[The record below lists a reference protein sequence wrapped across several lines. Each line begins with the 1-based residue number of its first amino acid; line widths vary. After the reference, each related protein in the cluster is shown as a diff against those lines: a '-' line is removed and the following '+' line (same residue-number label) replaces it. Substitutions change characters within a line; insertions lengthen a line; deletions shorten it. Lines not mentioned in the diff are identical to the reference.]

1 MSKCLS
7 MLALCLIVIPAAANG
22 AVKRQLDLVPWPQ
35 KITFGSGTLV
45 VPRDISIVVAKDSP
59 VAVQDI
65 AETLMGDLREFGFS
79 PISGE
84 QLEPKIVLGLS
95 LDGALGGEGYRL
107 VVDGDIH
114 ITAADETGLFWGTRT
129 LLQLLAK
136 GPGQPVPYLDITDK
150 PLVGFRGLMI
160 DTARQFHSI
169 AFHRQMVK
177 RLASYKLNA
186 YHIHFNDD
194 QSYTLP
200 SDKYPNLPTPG
211 RHYTKQELKDLVKL
225 AAQYHVTII
234 PEIEMPC
241 HDTALCK
248 ALPQLLCKDKT
259 EGRTVCAG
267 SDRSFEV
274 LKNLVS
280 ETMEIFPG
288 PYFHIGGDEVD
299 CNAWNGCPD
308 CEARKRA
315 EGLTSN
321 ESLYNWFIN
330 RCNRYVR
337 TKGRKT
343 VLWNYAAPTVRPAID
358 KNVLIDE
365 WNLAFSTPGDMLAA
379 GYDLVN
385 AHCEP
390 LYVFKTAA
398 AYTPQQL
405 AEWNVWTFGFANIP
419 PPDDRPVMKP
429 SKHLKGVKMCS
440 WENVE
445 QSENAILFGIGDSIP
460 GFASPSPR
468 LPVVAERAWT
478 GNSTTV
484 EDLVGRVETMRNNT
498 TR

>member
-1 MSKCLS
+1 MKT
-7 MLALCLIVIPAAANG
+7 LILTITLLFSLLAANS
-22 AVKRQLDLVPWPQ
+22 AFSESKADRPCLVPWPQ
-35 KITFGSGTLV
+35 KITFGCGVLV
-45 VPRDISIVVAKDSP
+45 APKGISIGVANDSP
-59 VAVQDI
+59 AAVQDV
-65 AETLMGDLREFGFS
+65 AETLAADLNELGFS
-79 PISGE
+79 PSKGAKS
-84 QLEPKIVLGLS
+84 QLRIVLGLS
-95 LDGALGGEGYRL
+95 QAKSLGNEGYRL
-107 VVDGDIH
+107 AVDRDIR
-114 ITAADETGLFWGTRT
+114 ITASNETGLFWGTRT

-136 GPGQPVPYLDITDK
+136 GPGQAVPYLQITDK

-177 RLASYKLNA
+177 RLASYKLNV

-200 SDKYPNLPTPG
+200 SEKYSNLPTPG
-211 RHYTKQELKDLVKL
+211 RHYTKQQLNDLVKL

-241 HDTALCK
+241 HDTAICTG
-248 ALPQLLCKDKT
+248 LPQLLCKGKT

-267 SDRSFEV
+267 SNRSFEV
-274 LKNLVS
+274 LKNLIS

-299 CNAWNGCPD
+299 CNVWSGCPD

-330 RCNRYVR
+330 RCNRFVR
-337 TKGRKT
+337 SKGRRT
-343 VLWNYAAPTVRPAID
+343 VLWNYASPTVRPEID

-379 GYDLVN
+379 GYELVN

-429 SKHLKGVKMCS
+429 GKQLKGVKMCS

-445 QSENAILFGIGDSIP
+445 QSENAILFGIGDSVK
-460 GFASPSPR
+460 GFASPAPR

-484 EDLVGRVETMRNNT
+484 EDLVGRVERL
-498 TR
+498 R